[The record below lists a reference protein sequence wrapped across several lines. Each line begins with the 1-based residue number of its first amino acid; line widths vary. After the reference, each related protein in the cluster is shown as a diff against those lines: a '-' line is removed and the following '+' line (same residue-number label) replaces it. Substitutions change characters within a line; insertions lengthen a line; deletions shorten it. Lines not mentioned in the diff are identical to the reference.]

1 MKLKS
6 LFLLLPATVVWM
18 ADPALADAVTFYD
31 TQAAFDAAAQNA
43 TLRAAG
49 SVMGRKRNSNPDL
62 VPHIKEKGECLGFN
76 YH

>member
-31 TQAAFDAAAQNA
+31 TQAAFDAAMPNA
-43 TLRAAG
+43 TLPCSR
-49 SVMGRKRNSNPDL
+49 
-62 VPHIKEKGECLGFN
+62 
-76 YH
+76 

>member
-31 TQAAFDAAAQNA
+31 TQAAIAAVQNA
-43 TLRAAG
+43 TLPCSR
-49 SVMGRKRNSNPDL
+49 
-62 VPHIKEKGECLGFN
+62 
-76 YH
+76 